1 MAIGK
6 AASHCTI
13 KVYRYTIWHMTDQDE
28 KIHLSQI
35 TQALL
40 TSLDIKS
47 PPNKTVEG
55 ENYHVSQTVSLFG
68 FVYERIRNA
77 IEFNEEH
84 LIRRIA
90 ITRILRRRLAINT
103 SGDHEGENLVRELLW
118 GRYVPENHFSATDIQ
133 NIQHIIDRYIAFYR
147 AIHTSLTAG
156 KTIHLGAVITELLSC
171 ALEEYISGS
180 QTQRESA
187 SLYFFYQT
195 LRNKVNIPHVSD
207 EARDEYF
214 FVASERALAR
224 NDNSFILHHI
234 MVLKYGDIVSLTD
247 KELSRAASEFP
258 TFLKRSYATIKN
270 PYDDVLT
277 RFAKKQVPPFK
288 ILYAILTEYNKNASH
303 ILSNTSQLQKYVQ
316 TVCNLKYKQ
325 TSEKLRAA
333 AVKSIIYIFLT
344 KMLFV
349 LILEIPLSRLLLD
362 HVDII
367 AITIN
372 TFFPP
377 VLMSIIVS
385 VITPPSQSNTQRI
398 YERIVDLIDKDPTY
412 ETQPIIITRSRTSQK
427 PILFMFFSLLY
438 LLTFSVVFG
447 VIYSALDAMGF
458 NIVSKLIFIFFISVV
473 AFFGYRIRQT
483 AKEYMLETQSNII
496 TSAVT
501 FLFLPILYLGKLLS
515 DQVSRINVF
524 IIFFDYFIE
533 APFKFFIDIVEEWA
547 RFLRDRKDELVN

>member
-1 MAIGK
+1 
-6 AASHCTI
+6 
-13 KVYRYTIWHMTDQDE
+13 
-28 KIHLSQI
+28 
-35 TQALL
+35 
-40 TSLDIKS
+40 
-47 PPNKTVEG
+47 
-55 ENYHVSQTVSLFG
+55 
-68 FVYERIRNA
+68 
-77 IEFNEEH
+77 
-84 LIRRIA
+84 
-90 ITRILRRRLAINT
+90 
-103 SGDHEGENLVRELLW
+103 
-118 GRYVPENHFSATDIQ
+118 
-133 NIQHIIDRYIAFYR
+133 
-147 AIHTSLTAG
+147 
-156 KTIHLGAVITELLSC
+156 
-171 ALEEYISGS
+171 
-180 QTQRESA
+180 
-187 SLYFFYQT
+187 
-195 LRNKVNIPHVSD
+195 
-207 EARDEYF
+207 
-214 FVASERALAR
+214 
-224 NDNSFILHHI
+224 
-234 MVLKYGDIVSLTD
+234 MVLKYGDIVGLTD